1 MTGFPMLGEC
11 VRESGVHDGQHEC
24 RKRVHDGQHEC
35 RKRVHDGQHECREQ
49 HDGQHEC
56 REQQGVWKHLSE
68 K

>member
-11 VRESGVHDGQHEC
+11 VRESG
-24 RKRVHDGQHEC
+24 VHDGQHEC